1 MNFRIPIIVTA
12 IFLASGCETLSYYSQ
27 AIRGQ
32 LGLMGAA
39 RPIEAWLADPATPPE
54 LRERLEA
61 ASRMR
66 EFASRSLALPDNGSY
81 ASYAELG
88 RPYAVWNVYAA
99 PRFSVEAK
107 QECFPF
113 AGCVSYRGFFSE
125 EDARRH
131 AARLREEGND
141 VYLGGVPAYSTLGW
155 LDDPLLSTFI
165 RYPDVQL
172 ARLMFHELAHQR
184 VYLKGDTA
192 FNESFAVAV
201 EEEGV
206 RRWLERNGTPAER
219 DAYAAVRQRR
229 ADFVRLV
236 LRYQERLDALYR
248 ETLPDEAKR
257 EGKRKRLAEMD
268 ADYRALKERSWGGFA
283 GYDRWF
289 DGGVNNAKL
298 ASVAT
303 YEELVPAFRALLARE
318 QGDLP
323 RFYAAVKALA
333 ALDKPQRDRE
343 LAALTP
349 R

>member
-1 MNFRIPIIVTA
+1 MRRLFF
-12 IFLASGCETLSYYSQ
+12 IFLFFTTGCESISYYSQ

-39 RPIEAWLADPATPPE
+39 RPVEAWLADPATPPD
-54 LRERLEA
+54 LRARLQA
-61 ASRMR
+61 AQRIR
-66 EFASRSLALPDNGSY
+66 EFASQRLALPQNGSY
-81 ASYAELG
+81 SSYAELG

-99 PRFSVEAK
+99 PRFSVEAR
-107 QECFPF
+107 QECFPI

-192 FNESFAVAV
+192 FNESFAVTV

-206 RRWLERNGTPAER
+206 RRWLEAEGRGGELEALRAARLRRQEFAARVAQARERLAKVYQEKLPEEAMLARKREEYDKLRADYPAIVPAEPNN
-219 DAYAAVRQRR
+219 AY
-229 ADFVRLV
+229 LV
-236 LRYQERLDALYR
+236 SIALYTQLVPQFERL
-248 ETLPDEAKR
+248 
-257 EGKRKRLAEMD
+257 LAGC
-268 ADYRALKERSWGGFA
+268 GGDLSSF
-283 GYDRWF
+283 YDR
-289 DGGVNNAKL
+289 V
-298 ASVAT
+298 
-303 YEELVPAFRALLARE
+303 E
-318 QGDLP
+318 
-323 RFYAAVKALA
+323 ALA
-333 ALDKPQRDRE
+333 ASRQGAR
-343 LAALTP
+343 AALTSAGCQ
-349 R
+349 RSS